1 MRTRRSAVPSSVQ
14 VSMVT
19 WADPAQLRGVGDDP
33 RDALDQDTPP
43 VGAVRLVADGLE
55 SQYPAGARS
64 ELKMSYRILVGPF
77 GRVSWTTMYLP
88 VSVTGAVHGWLD
100 P

>member
-1 MRTRRSAVPSSVQ
+1 
-14 VSMVT
+14 MVT

-55 SQYPAGARS
+55 SQYPAGALPRRRQIRV
-64 ELKMSYRILVGPF
+64 EDVVQNLGGAVRPGFVDDDVLTGVSYR
-77 GRVSWTTMYLP
+77 GRS
-88 VSVTGAVHGWLD
+88 GWLD